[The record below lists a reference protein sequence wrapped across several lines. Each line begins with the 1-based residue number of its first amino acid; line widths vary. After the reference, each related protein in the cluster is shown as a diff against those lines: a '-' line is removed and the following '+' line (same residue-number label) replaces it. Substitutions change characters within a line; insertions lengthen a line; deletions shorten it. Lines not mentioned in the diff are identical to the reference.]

1 MAEAA
6 TGSVRN
12 RGLLADV
19 LNTVAASIAGGGGGV
34 TQSFPSI
41 AGRSLRSL
49 GSALRARRSRAVRA
63 CGPVRVNIK
72 FLVCCRQVSPDHGA
86 VHAVSFPRQDR
97 AMQCEYQQAT
107 ASKIDGDQ
115 DLAVAP
121 ATLCAARTTPRAPV
135 PPITPPWTTLDHL
148 GPPWA
153 ARPEPPWTTLGRNR
167 PPNPASK
174 LMGLIRDT
182 PPEGAYV
189 LNMFWMRRSRMW
201 PSRWHR
207 ACAG

>member
-19 LNTVAASIAGGGGGV
+19 LNTVAASIAGGV

-41 AGRSLRSL
+41 AGRSPRSL

-63 CGPVRVNIK
+63 CGPVRINVK

-121 ATLCAARTTPRAPV
+121 ATLCAARTTPLACAT
-135 PPITPPWTTLDHL
+135 PITPPWTTLGH
-148 GPPWA
+148 PP
-153 ARPEPPWTTLGRNR
+153 
-167 PPNPASK
+167 
-174 LMGLIRDT
+174 
-182 PPEGAYV
+182 
-189 LNMFWMRRSRMW
+189 
-201 PSRWHR
+201 
-207 ACAG
+207 

>member
-1 MAEAA
+1 MAETA

-19 LNTVAASIAGGGGGV
+19 LNTVAAGVAGGV

-63 CGPVRVNIK
+63 CGPVRINVK

-121 ATLCAARTTPRAPV
+121 ATLCAARTTPLACAT
-135 PPITPPWTTLDHL
+135 PITPPWTTLGHLGPPALSHL

-153 ARPEPPWTTLGRNR
+153 TLGRNR
-167 PPNPASK
+167 PPNPTLNASP
-174 LMGLIRDT
+174 LVSH
-182 PPEGAYV
+182 AA
-189 LNMFWMRRSRMW
+189 RRQPR
-201 PSRWHR
+201 P
-207 ACAG
+207 G